1 MKIMLL
7 EKKQTNIS
15 ITTKRKVKVFLFILV
30 LTSILWVLI
39 ELSKTSISTAEFNIE
54 YINIPTNKLLQ
65 SKPISK
71 LNITLKAPGFSLLKY
86 KLKTQKIAVNSKNSV
101 KRGSNYYL
109 LPNNQIAYLNGQLAK
124 ETEIIAVLEDT
135 IFLDLGV
142 NMSKKVPVNPSLDI
156 KFKLGYN
163 LIDSIKIIPDSILV
177 TGSKKL
183 IDSIQELTTSTL
195 NIEGVYENINEDLN
209 IKLPTKNKYLTV
221 STTKVKIIAN
231 VDKFTEGKFK
241 IPVTI
246 INQPE
251 EVLINTFPREIEVIY
266 QAGLSNFNKI
276 SATSFLIV
284 FDYEQYNKDTLIKY
298 LTPVIKQKSEFISS
312 LKVQP
317 SQIEFLIQK

>member
-1 MKIMLL
+1 MKST
-7 EKKQTNIS
+7 EKKSSIS
-15 ITTKRKVKVFLFILV
+15 ITNKRKVKVFLFILV
-30 LTSILWVLI
+30 LTSILWLLI
-39 ELSKTSISTAEFNIE
+39 ELSKTSIGTAKFKLE
-54 YINIPTNKLLQ
+54 YTNVPANKLMQ
-65 SKPISK
+65 SKPISN

-86 KLKTQKIAVNSKNSV
+86 KLKTQKIAVNLKNSV
-101 KRGSNYYL
+101 KSGSNYYL
-109 LPNNQIAYLNGQLAK
+109 LPNNQITYLNGQLAK
-124 ETEIIAVLEDT
+124 ETEIIGVLEDT

-163 LIDSIKIIPDSILV
+163 LIDSIIIIPDSILV

-183 IDSIQELTTSTL
+183 IDSIQELTTSIL
-195 NIEGVYENINEDLN
+195 EIQDVYENINEDIN
-209 IKLPTKNKYLTV
+209 INLPTKDKYFTV

-241 IPVTI
+241 IPVAI

-251 EVLINTFPREIEVIY
+251 GIIINTFPREIEVIY

-276 SATSFLIV
+276 SSNSFLIV
-284 FDYEQYNKDTLIKY
+284 FDYEQYNKDTLIQY
-298 LTPVIKQKSEFISS
+298 LTPVIKKKSEFISS

-317 SQIEFLIQK
+317 AQIEFLIQK